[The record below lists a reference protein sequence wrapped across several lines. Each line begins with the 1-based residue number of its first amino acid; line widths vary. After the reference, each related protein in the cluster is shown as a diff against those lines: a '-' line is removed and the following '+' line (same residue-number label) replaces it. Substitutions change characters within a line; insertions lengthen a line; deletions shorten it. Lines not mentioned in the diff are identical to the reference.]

1 MAAAA
6 LAFRPAS
13 LLPSLLL
20 AAALCPLA
28 ARAETFEGRDICH
41 CYVTG
46 LSADGMAGTGQL
58 SGSYQTFHWTWQ
70 GGAQPLGRGTQR
82 KLQTSAGTPAISA
95 DGKVVASTIIDS
107 SQTYATQG
115 RWTAETGWQQLMP
128 PRPADGAIVDLYD
141 GSVFGMSRDGK
152 TITGLYWRNTG
163 VGGLAHGSRWTEGGQ
178 VQDMGSSGGSSRID
192 DANGDGSVLVGWD
205 EHPQYGIRRAAVWVN
220 GVKTVLED
228 SDWPSEAGAVNA
240 AGTIIVGQAVDP
252 VTQMNGAAMW
262 TWNGNQWVKKWLG
275 VLAGTQPGGMAYASA
290 LSDDGKTVVG
300 TARRFFSPSNRG
312 FIWTEGTGM
321 VEAGKYFKDRGY
333 NVGKKLAIQSISALS
348 ADGQVMGVSGIE
360 LATGQT
366 RSIAV
371 RRLPAAR

>member
-1 MAAAA
+1 MAATVVS
-6 LAFRPAS
+6 RPAS
-13 LLPSLLL
+13 MLSLLL
-20 AAALCPLA
+20 LVGAAAPLA
-28 ARAETFEGRDICH
+28 VHAETFEGRDICH
-41 CYVTG
+41 CYVTS
-46 LSADGMAGTGQL
+46 LSADGLAATGQL
-58 SGSYQTFHWTWQ
+58 NGSYQTFYWTWQ
-70 GGAQPLGRGTQR
+70 GGAQALGRGTQR

-107 SQTYATQG
+107 SQAYATQG

-128 PRPADGAIVDLYD
+128 PRPADGAIVDQYD
-141 GSVFGMSRDGK
+141 GSVFGMSRDGQ

-163 VGGLAHGSRWTEGGQ
+163 VGGLAHASRWTAGGQ

-192 DANGDGSVLVGWD
+192 DANADGSVLVGWD
-205 EHPQYGIRRAAVWVN
+205 EHPQYGNRRAAVWVH

-240 AGTIIVGQAVDP
+240 DGTIIVGQAVDP
-252 VTQMNGAAMW
+252 ATQMNSAAMW
-262 TWNGNQWVKKWLG
+262 TWDGSRWVKKNLG
-275 VLAGTQPGGMAYASA
+275 VLAGTQAGGMAYASA

-312 FIWTEGTGM
+312 FIWTEATGM

-348 ADGQVMGVSGIE
+348 ADGRVMGVVGTE
-360 LATGQT
+360 LATGLT

-371 RRLPAAR
+371 RQVPATR